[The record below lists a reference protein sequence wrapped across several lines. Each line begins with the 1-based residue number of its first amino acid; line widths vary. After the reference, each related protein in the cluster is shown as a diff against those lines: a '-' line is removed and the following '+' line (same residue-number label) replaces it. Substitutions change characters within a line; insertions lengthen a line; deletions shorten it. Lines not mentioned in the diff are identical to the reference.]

1 MIILAVIGLA
11 LLAAAFFAG
20 RFVQHSNSG
29 YHYDV
34 IDTKDYDSPVG
45 PIRWSYVTESVGIP
59 FLDPGTTILEVDGRT
74 IYKAKRG
81 FQESSPFARNIS
93 ATRNGIAWEDG
104 DYRFDLT
111 IHTMKTGGQALD
123 GNPH

>member
-1 MIILAVIGLA
+1 MKRKIILAVIGLA

-20 RFVQHSNSG
+20 RFVQHGNSG
-29 YHYDV
+29 YHYEV
-34 IDTKDYDSPVG
+34 RDTKDYDSPVG

-81 FQESSPFARNIS
+81 FQESSPYARNIS
-93 ATRNGIAWEDG
+93 ATQDGIAWDDG

-111 IHTMKTGGQALD
+111 IHRMKTGKPP
-123 GNPH
+123 N